1 MKYGIEGTSLAP
13 VGGYIEPDEDPMAE
27 AKRELL
33 EETGYEAPDWVSL
46 GSYRFGANR
55 GIAMAH
61 LFLALDAHSVMPPD
75 SDDLE
80 EQELIYLTRL
90 ELETALVEGRF
101 KVLAWA
107 TVVSLGLQ
115 CLERKETLGNG

>member
-1 MKYGIEGTSLAP
+1 MDA
-13 VGGYIEPDEDPMAE
+13 

-33 EETGYEAPDWVSL
+33 EETGYEATDWISL
-46 GSYRFGANR
+46 GSYRVGANR

-61 LFLALDAHSVMPPD
+61 LFLAADAYYVKEPD

-80 EQELIYLTRL
+80 EQELVHLTRI
-90 ELETALVEGRF
+90 ELEAALAEGRF